1 MSYEIEEEIIG
12 NVLLKPDLIK
22 KIIVPDECF
31 LDITNRF
38 IFKLLKKQYA
48 DFKTI
53 NLVGLA
59 ENYKHLF
66 SQKFQINDII
76 LKLTNIMNN
85 TILVDKIDYLQE
97 TLFARYIE
105 NEILISIE
113 KFKNKK
119 ISTEELLHSIH
130 KYESMSI
137 KINDHT
143 LSEDEIFKLINSNNK
158 NINLRFT
165 KLSEVANIQEHD
177 LVVIAARPGIGK
189 TGFILN
195 ILENI
200 ADNYHCLLFNMEMS
214 EKQVYQRLIAI
225 NSNIPMIYHN
235 KPETPYQADKIRDS
249 CNSIAN
255 KKIKI
260 ISQGQT
266 IESIRRKIINESKEE
281 HTIVFIDYVGLVGT
295 MEKKVSIYEKITS
308 IVKEL
313 RQISLDYNCTIFLVS
328 QLNRNSEKDKMPKIS
343 DLKESGELEQS
354 ATTVM
359 LLHDENHGK
368 NLSKKE
374 IEMSIIIGKNRNGKL
389 GITKLN
395 YNKETQ
401 RFDEIIKKYNE
412 PNQWRKE

>member
-12 NVLLKPDLIK
+12 NILLKPDLIK

-119 ISTEELLHSIH
+119 ISTEELLQSIH

-143 LSEDEIFKLINSNNK
+143 LSGDEIFKLINSNNK

-200 ADNYHCLLFNMEMS
+200 ADSYHCLLFNMEMS

-235 KPETPYQADKIRDS
+235 KPETSYQADKIRDS
-249 CNSIAN
+249 CSSIAN

-295 MEKKVSIYEKITS
+295 IEKKVSIYEKITS

-401 RFDEIIKKYNE
+401 RFDEITKEYNE